1 MCIRDRPSSDHVND
15 DDVDVAISVMLE
27 SFINSQKHAVKMA
40 LQRAFRAYMVRPED
54 DFGLLLYQ
62 LKELVREQLEVMN
75 ILDNASSDETL
86 TVKVQLEEFE
96 ERAQQVGVSNV
107 LPFLQ
112 SALFKDN
119 KFRFDVANKVILR
132 EFQNTTDAE

>member
-1 MCIRDRPSSDHVND
+1 MPS
-15 DDVDVAISVMLE
+15 APTWCG
-27 SFINSQKHAVKMA
+27 
-40 LQRAFRAYMVRPED
+40 PED
-54 DFGLLLYQ
+54 NFGLLLYQ

-119 KFRFDVANKVILR
+119 KSASTRRTRSFSASSRTPPMQSEAVCCRSVYIGFEGYDIMTPCRQKMVICSEEQDFNLM
-132 EFQNTTDAE
+132 